1 MTYSEITFFNCLLRV
16 VTDTNFKANGQK
28 LMKLEQFEFSTSPLR
43 FSAGIAFALPFE
55 GDGLSELPFD
65 SLQTCEKIDFRN
77 SGPFALKIDT
87 HTDVSKCM
95 NRVKFHGERIRIDDV
110 RAFRS
115 FHPFD
120 SKALAFAL
128 PFQGRILKDDSI
140 SGSKIWFFW
149 SKIFNFQFGW
159 MKIDT
164 NLDVP

>member
-110 RAFRS
+110 RAF
-115 FHPFD
+115 
-120 SKALAFAL
+120 
-128 PFQGRILKDDSI
+128 
-140 SGSKIWFFW
+140 
-149 SKIFNFQFGW
+149 
-159 MKIDT
+159 
-164 NLDVP
+164 